1 MAADPVN
8 CSVVDPDLGKQAFAD
23 NSCTACHGAFDEAT
37 GTAPGRGAN
46 PPLDVNGFAKFD
58 ESAVSLDAYIAA
70 SMMEF
75 TDGCD
80 GDAACIADA
89 ANIATYLKSHSDSP
103 WCVDTGN
110 SSSEM
115 SSSSET
121 VSSSED
127 SSSSAPAVSSS
138 SDASSSQTGGSSSAI
153 IVVPSSSSS
162 EADSSSSELASS
174 SEADSSS
181 SELASSSEADSS
193 SSEAASSSEA
203 DSSSSEVTS
212 SSEAASSVAA
222 DPVDCSIVDPDL
234 GKQAFADN
242 SCTACHGAFDEA
254 TGTAPGRGANPSLDV
269 NSFVKFDESAISL
282 DAYIA
287 TSMMEFTDGCDGDA
301 ACIADAANIATYLKS
316 HSDSPWCVD
325 TGNSSSEM
333 TSSSD
338 LASSSST
345 ETSSS
350 DAAVSSSPDASSSD
364 MTASSEMNI
373 SSDMSSSS
381 EMGMSSSSEMVSSS
395 SEMTSSSI
403 PASSSSEMSSSSEPV
418 DEGLVEFIYPTF
430 KANLGGATATKVVL
444 KVRDVPEITGT
455 VSAVT
460 VGGVALSQQGDLW
473 VSADDALTLNND
485 AGQTFDVIL
494 SDESGDIS
502 ANVLVLNNDGSGSA
516 GEGLVFNATGLG
528 FDTDDQI
535 LYFTDS
541 YSGQLGKLNSVTGE
555 RDAIYSAM
563 RSEDASVDLY
573 WSMAV
578 DSANDEIYIVADSYS
593 YDSTV
598 GSEEY
603 AVELL
608 QLDAQGSVLSS
619 YAETTAEINGARS
632 AFVDLNAELT
642 ASVGDAIMYFVDFGS
657 SDPLHQWILSGDYA
671 GEHYGMLVSVDDGED
686 AGEDDTRF
694 SGNYSPRALVRNGD
708 SLLIARQF
716 GTSSNT
722 GTGAIIEVTSAAQ
735 RGNVTSSAE
744 LFVEL
749 SSNGQVIEKPTS
761 MTLNRDGS
769 VLYIAD
775 KDRIWAMDMSTKS
788 FELMTSSNLATGKKG
803 EGPRLAASVTAM
815 EVHPVYDILYV
826 AAGAQGI
833 IAIDLATGN
842 RITVAR

>member
-1 MAADPVN
+1 MYLAKTGIKLTATVLSVAILSACGSGGGGDKPPTSPQTNNSSSAD
-8 CSVVDPDLGKQAFAD
+8 VVVSSSSEALA
-23 NSCTACHGAFDEAT
+23 SSSEAT
-37 GTAPGRGAN
+37 SVSSSMDSSSEAN
-46 PPLDVNGFAKFD
+46 STS
-58 ESAVSLDAYIAA
+58 SATSDSSVGVSSSSEDAA
-70 SMMEF
+70 SSSSMDNMPPASLSSMSSLSSVASVSSSSA
-75 TDGCD
+75 G
-80 GDAACIADA
+80 
-89 ANIATYLKSHSDSP
+89 
-103 WCVDTGN
+103 V

-115 SSSSET
+115 SSSVE
-121 VSSSED
+121 SSSSIAE
-127 SSSSAPAVSSS
+127 SSSSAMS
-138 SDASSSQTGGSSSAI
+138 
-153 IVVPSSSSS
+153 
-162 EADSSSSELASS
+162 
-174 SEADSSS
+174 
-181 SELASSSEADSS
+181 
-193 SSEAASSSEA
+193 
-203 DSSSSEVTS
+203 S

-350 DAAVSSSPDASSSD
+350 DAAVSSSSD
-364 MTASSEMNI
+364 M
-373 SSDMSSSS
+373 
-381 EMGMSSSSEMVSSS
+381 V
-395 SEMTSSSI
+395 
-403 PASSSSEMSSSSEPV
+403 PSSSEMSSSSTPESSSFAMSSSSEPASPA
-418 DEGLVEFIYPTF
+418 LVEFIYPTY
-430 KANLGGATATKVVL
+430 KANLGGVSATKLMV
-444 KVRDVPEITGT
+444 KAAADTQSITIGDVSLTKTGD
-455 VSAVT
+455 V
-460 VGGVALSQQGDLW
+460 W
-473 VSADDALTLNND
+473 ISADNALILSTD
-485 AGQTFDVIL
+485 MDQEFDVIVN
-494 SDESGDIS
+494 GDIDS
-502 ANVLVLNNDGSGSA
+502 QALVLNNHASGIA
-516 GEGLVFNATGLG
+516 GEGALFNASGLA

-535 LYFTDS
+535 LYFTDA
-541 YSGQLGKLNSVTGE
+541 YMGQLRKFDPTTGE

-578 DSANDEIYIVADSYS
+578 DSANDEIYIVADSYG

-671 GEHYGMLVSVDDGED
+671 GEHYGMLVSVDDGEG

-815 EVHPVYDILYV
+815 EIHPVYDILYV
-826 AAGAQGI
+826 AAGTQGV